1 MKKITW
7 ISILM
12 LIVSIPTFAGG
23 LLTNTNQHVLF
34 LRMLARNASTEIDA
48 VYSNPAGVAFMEN
61 GWHLSFNAQSAYQT
75 RKITS
80 TFAPFAMNGN
90 EVTKHY
96 KGEASAPI
104 IPSLYGAYVTDRW
117 SISGNFAISG
127 GGGKATFNDGLGS
140 FESIVSMVPIIAN
153 TMSSMLPG
161 LDIPTI
167 NRYSVDS
174 YMQGRQYIFGLQL
187 GATYKITDYLSVFA
201 GGRMNY
207 VSNHYKGY
215 LRDIQIGFADG
226 GSMVNASQAF
236 GELAQEVPA
245 PYKSSVELLA
255 GATADKEVD
264 CKQKGWGITPILG
277 ADFKMGKWNVG
288 VKYEFKTKLNIENN
302 TTINTTGFKDYDH
315 GVNTPHDIP
324 SLLTVGVS
332 YNPIPEVQLAVGYHH
347 FFDSSAKMANGK
359 EQYTGNGT
367 NEYLGGISWDVTKW
381 LQLSTGM
388 QRTKYGVQDDY
399 QTDMSFSISSYSY
412 GLGAGFNITPN
423 LQLNVAYF
431 WTKYDTYTKN
441 MDNYNYMSD
450 KLESLGIPS
459 TIAQAIKIEGQ
470 DKFTRTNKVFGIGI
484 DYRF

>member
-7 ISILM
+7 LSIVM

-48 VYSNPAGVAFMEN
+48 VYSNPAGIAFMEK
-61 GWHLSFNAQSAYQT
+61 GWHFSLNGQSAYQT
-75 RKITS
+75 RKIIS
-80 TFAPFAMNGN
+80 TFAPFAMNGQQ
-90 EVTKHY
+90 ETKHY
-96 KGEASAPI
+96 KGEASAPF
-104 IPSLYGAYVTDRW
+104 IPSVYGAYVTDKW
-117 SISGNFAISG
+117 SLAGNFSISG
-127 GGGKATFNDGLGS
+127 GGGQATFNDGLGS

-153 TMSSMLPG
+153 TMSGLLPG
-161 LDIPTI
+161 LDIPKI
-167 NRYSVDS
+167 DKYSVDS

-187 GATYKITDYLSVFA
+187 GATYKVTDYLSVFA

-207 VSNHYKGY
+207 VSNKYTGY
-215 LRDIQIGFADG
+215 LRDIQIGFA
-226 GSMVNASQAF
+226 GSDAMVSAPQAF
-236 GELAQEVPA
+236 GQLANEVPA
-245 PYKSSVELLA
+245 AYKSSVEMLA

-288 VKYEFKTKLNIENN
+288 VKYEFRTNLNIENN
-302 TTINTTGFKDYDH
+302 TSVNTTGFKDYDH

-324 SLLTVGVS
+324 SFLSIGAS

-347 FFDSSAKMANGK
+347 FFDSNARMANGK
-359 EQYTGNGT
+359 EQYAGKGT
-367 NEYLGGISWDVTKW
+367 NEYLGGVSWNVMKW
-381 LQLSTGM
+381 LQVSAGM

-399 QTDMSFSISSYSY
+399 QSDMSFAVSSYSY
-412 GLGAGFNITPN
+412 GLGAGFNITPK
-423 LQLNVAYF
+423 LQLNIAYF

-441 MDNYNYMSD
+441 MDDYNYMTN
-450 KLESLGIPS
+450 KLEALGIPS
-459 TIAQAIKIEGQ
+459 TIAQAVKMKGQ
-470 DKFTRTNKVFGIGI
+470 DKYTRTNKVFGIGV